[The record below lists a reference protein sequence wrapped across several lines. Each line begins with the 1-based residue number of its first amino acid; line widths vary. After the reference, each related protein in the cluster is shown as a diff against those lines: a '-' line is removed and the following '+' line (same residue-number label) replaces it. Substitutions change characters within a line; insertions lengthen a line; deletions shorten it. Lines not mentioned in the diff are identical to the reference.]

1 MRCLSH
7 LSLLAFMSPALTH
20 IDYNADCQR
29 ALHSRGLV
37 KRWQDDY
44 GNLLLEEFSSYIFGV
59 QLENQDTQDIGLLPI
74 YPALACLPQG
84 ITLKLLINF
93 VKFKLYNTFSK

>member
-1 MRCLSH
+1 
-7 LSLLAFMSPALTH
+7 MSPSLSH

-29 ALHSRGLV
+29 ALQSRGLV

-44 GNLLLEEFSSYIFGV
+44 GNLLLEEFSSYMFGV

-84 ITLKLLINF
+84 ISLKILINLI
-93 VKFKLYNTFSK
+93 KFKCTTFFTI